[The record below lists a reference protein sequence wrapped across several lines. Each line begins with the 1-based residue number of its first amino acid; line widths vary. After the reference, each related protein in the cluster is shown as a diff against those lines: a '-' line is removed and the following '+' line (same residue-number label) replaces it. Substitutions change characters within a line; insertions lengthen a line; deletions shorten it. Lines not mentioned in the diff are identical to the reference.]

1 MSGGNFLMPCMVN
14 NRHILHKLSRQTKSI
29 HYCVNN
35 ELNVHMVDQLYV
47 QTRHIFIALNS
58 EDGLLSMFI
67 KIGIPSQTVNSKVIS
82 TPLMIW
88 GFHPR
93 ILHNQESHYFLLFLD

>member
-1 MSGGNFLMPCMVN
+1 MCTMCTF
-14 NRHILHKLSRQTKSI
+14 
-29 HYCVNN
+29 
-35 ELNVHMVDQLYV
+35 DQLYV

-88 GFHPR
+88 SFHPR